1 MKHDLHDAQS
11 SFSQAFPSDV
21 EYLQVYEGEVSRLG

>member
-1 MKHDLHDAQS
+1 MTYIKSQS
-11 SFSQAFPSDV
+11 SSSQAFSSDV